1 MAEIR
6 WTRVENVYPSYASG
20 GGGHSRRCF
29 RIGARNGARYDL
41 PGPVVQLVPTGVRWH
56 FAHVYKYQLSDDLL
70 ARWPHQRRQ
79 QFVVALDDGAFESYL
94 SKRFGKI
101 ARTNMGAAKFAL
113 GVVMAKVST
122 RPVKMALGGKNAA
135 RTADRFTEVRVVDS
149 GDAYTV
155 RVVDSLSYAASA
167 LKGGTSA
174 IGTAMKKAANGVAG
188 RLRKAASAPLR
199 EQLRT
204 PFPEVMRRRRAR

>member
-6 WTRVENVYPSYASG
+6 WIRVENVYPSYASG

-41 PGPVVQLVPTGVRWH
+41 PGPVVQLV
-56 FAHVYKYQLSDDLL
+56 YKYQLSDDLL

-79 QFVVALDDGAFESYL
+79 QFVVALDDPAFESYL

-113 GVVMAKVST
+113 GVAMAKVST

-135 RTADRFTEVRVVDS
+135 RTADRFTEVRVVDA

-167 LKGGTSA
+167 LKGGASA
-174 IGTAMKKAANGVAG
+174 VGTAMKKAANGVAG
-188 RLRKAASAPLR
+188 RLRKAACAPLR

-204 PFPEVMRRRRAR
+204 PFPEVMRRRAR